1 MDEPPF
7 TAVLL
12 GRILARARETLN
24 RSPEQVGAVVGVSGR
39 TIRRLEDGE
48 GGRPRRVT
56 LDSLA
61 GFYGLNAEFLANLTS
76 WYELTSDEARLP
88 LLDWSRNAVGEA
100 LVEQLDDDLEELA
113 MRAARAGKPQ
123 SQVTLP
129 FGIGRTHLA
138 AYLEHGARSAEREE
152 ALTLLADYI
161 ALDLGRRR
169 LVRGVVSDLRRAQRA
184 EREQA
189 PGAEDPG

>member
-7 TAVLL
+7 TALLL

-39 TIRRLEDGE
+39 TIRRLEEGE

-61 GFYGLNAEFLANLTS
+61 GFYGLNAEFLVNLTN
-76 WYELTSDEARLP
+76 WYELTSDEARQP
-88 LLDWSRNAVGEA
+88 LLDWSRDAVGEA

-113 MRAARAGKPQ
+113 MRAARAGNAQ
-123 SQVTLP
+123 NQVSLP
-129 FGIGRTHLA
+129 FGIGRSHLA
-138 AYLEHGARSAEREE
+138 AYLQHGAASAERDE

-161 ALDLGRRR
+161 ALDLTRRR

-184 EREQA
+184 EREEA
-189 PGAEDPG
+189 TGVEDPG